1 MITALGL
8 ERFQG
13 FELPQSVRLAPLTLI
28 YGPNS
33 GGKSSILRALRFMDQ
48 VANSQDGFAFNG
60 PKISLGGF
68 RPAVFS
74 GDTTRTFKIDLS
86 HDCRDWRDTVQRR
99 LSSRLFQD
107 RRDRSQSV
115 WNHSVSV
122 SYEFDAAGDGY
133 PLVIKVMHVFA
144 VSEDEGTAVVWDDLS
159 AENLLEVHLEFRR
172 IDSDSDFGYRITHIE
187 GSGAEKLTQILL
199 ESPSRRTSAFPGDDD
214 LELDFAPE
222 NLTLGDGW
230 RKLIMEDLFLLE
242 EGTIPVRNR
251 QGRSFLGDQ
260 TIERAA
266 ANAFS
271 LRYFSFLRAI
281 GLVPETGHI
290 GPLRTISSNFEFL
303 SPHETLNSDG
313 SNILSFLASFP
324 QEHLDTL
331 SDWLKTMTE
340 GRYGLQIISAD
351 IGDGDSGSDGFR
363 LTGADVTNLYLKDF
377 HTMTHVSPA
386 NAGVGLSQVLPV
398 LASLLMTFAQRPNG
412 QRRSATL
419 NMSRKDRLLLIE
431 QPELHLHPRMQAEL
445 ADVFIHALFKL
456 SRPQDEGR
464 AQLIVETHSEPLLL
478 RLQKLMVRGHLR
490 PKDVS
495 IIYVDQFPGGGNLAQ
510 ELRMNVDGS
519 FKDSWP
525 LSFSELRW
533 AEMGD

>member
-1 MITALGL
+1 MITTLGL

-13 FELPQSVRLAPLTLI
+13 FEIPQSIRLAPLTLI

-74 GDTTRTFKIDLS
+74 GDTDKTFKIEIS

-99 LSSRLFQD
+99 LSSRLFQGD
-107 RRDRSQSV
+107 PSQSV
-115 WNHSVSV
+115 WSHSVSV
-122 SYEFDAAGDGY
+122 ACEFDAAGDGY
-133 PLVIKVMHVFA
+133 PLAIEVVHVFA
-144 VSEDEGTAVVWDDLS
+144 TLEDEGTAVVWGDLS
-159 AENLLEVHLEFRR
+159 AENLLEAHLEFRR
-172 IDSDSDFGYRITHIE
+172 IDSDSEFAYRIAHIE
-187 GSGAEKLTQILL
+187 GSGAGKLAQILL
-199 ESPSRRTSAFPGDDD
+199 ESRMARQTSRLPSDDD
-214 LELDFAPE
+214 LELDFSTE
-222 NLTLGDGW
+222 NLTLGGGW

-242 EGTIPVRNR
+242 DGTIPARNR

-271 LRYFSFLRAI
+271 LRYFSFLRSI
-281 GLVPETGHI
+281 GLVPETSHI

-303 SPHETLNSDG
+303 SPHQTLNPDG

-324 QEHLDTL
+324 REHLDTL

-340 GRYGLQIISAD
+340 GRYGLQIVSAD

-363 LTGADVTNLYLKDF
+363 LTGANITNLYLKDF
-377 HTMTHVSPA
+377 HTKTHVSPA

-398 LASLLMTFAQRPNG
+398 LASLLVTFSPRPSG
-412 QRRSATL
+412 RRRSMTVT
-419 NMSRKDRLLLIE
+419 MSRKDKFVLVE

-445 ADVFIHALFKL
+445 ADVFTNALFTL
-456 SRPQDEGR
+456 SKPQDESR
-464 AQLIVETHSEPLLL
+464 AQLIVETHSEPLLM
-478 RLQKLMVRGHLR
+478 RLQKLMAKGALH
-490 PKDVS
+490 PEDVS

-510 ELRMNVDGS
+510 ELRMNADGS